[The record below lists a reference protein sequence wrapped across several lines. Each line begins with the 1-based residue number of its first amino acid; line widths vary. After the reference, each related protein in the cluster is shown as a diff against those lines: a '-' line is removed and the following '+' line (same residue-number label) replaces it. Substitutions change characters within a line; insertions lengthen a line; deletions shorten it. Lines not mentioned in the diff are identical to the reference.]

1 MNSVLRL
8 VSLLVVLA
16 LIVAGSSVI
25 AQDEQPRGPLQ
36 ELLLFTD
43 YPSQVVGSGEGVTLD
58 LSLRTDTE
66 PQIVSL
72 EVLDL
77 PENWTASFRGDGR
90 IVESVFVQ
98 PEDVASV
105 DLRVEPLE
113 GIMPGTYTFNVVA
126 RGKGTVSELPV
137 ALTVEEQA
145 PASLAFEVDLPNVRG
160 KPSSTFR
167 YNLTLKNEGDTDLTV
182 DLQASAPPF
191 FSVVFKSGTQ
201 EVTNIPVKANGSER
215 ISVEAKGLT
224 STIPAETYPITVVAR
239 GDDTEATIE
248 LMAEVVGESSLTL
261 TTPDGRL
268 SGEAEVGKSTPVT
281 LLLQNTGSAP
291 ARTIAISATEPN
303 GWVVE
308 FEPAEIEV
316 IEPGQQTEVTAR
328 VRPADNALA
337 GDYMV
342 TFRAQP
348 EGGTSQSIQYRTT
361 VRTSTLWGIA
371 GVGLIAVAVGVVGF
385 AVSRFGRR

>member
-77 PENWTASFRGDGR
+77 PENWTASFRGDGH